1 MIEVLHIYVNITY
14 PKVHQISKHITFNQ
28 KKLAKKEKWMMNAET
43 EFDLSTPFIE
53 MYLSYDTQYEF
64 IEALSE

>member
-1 MIEVLHIYVNITY
+1 MIEVLHAYVNITY

-53 MYLSYDTQYEF
+53 HRICHIIHCMNL
-64 IEALSE
+64 